1 MTVRAGA
8 PRWLPAHTELVRI
21 ALFLA
26 VGGLQFAFDAGLFIL
41 LTYWGMPAFWTNL
54 FTRFTAAMLGF
65 LLNGKLTFRQP
76 RLTRQQLL
84 RYVLLWVS
92 LTLLSTGAVVLT
104 GSMAGIPAAWRMK
117 VCIEIVLA
125 MLSFMLM
132 RRWVFVIVEGG

>member
-1 MTVRAGA
+1 MTAREGA
-8 PRWLPAHTELVRI
+8 PRWLPANAELVRI
-21 ALFLA
+21 VLFLA

-65 LLNGKLTFRQP
+65 LLNGKLTFRQS

-92 LTLLSTGAVVLT
+92 LTLLSTGAVVAI
-104 GSMAGIPAAWRMK
+104 GQVAGLRAAWGMK
-117 VCIEIVLA
+117 VFVEILLA
-125 MLSFMLM
+125 MLSFVLM
-132 RRWVFVIVEGG
+132 RRWVFR